1 MRVEHETGRTAPS
14 TEGGG
19 GGDGSGMGADG
30 PSGGGMGAARRPKRD
45 REATRRRILNA
56 ARDLFGEH
64 GYDGVTVRMIAARA
78 EANTALVNRYFGSKA
93 ALFGEVL
100 AGESLI
106 RGVIAGDP
114 GGLPRRLAEHFVR
127 QLDLGSV
134 TAMARMLDRSAGQP
148 EVKEILL
155 HYLEDVIVEPIVAQ
169 LDGPDARAR
178 ALLASTII
186 MGGGPVRRLLGLNDL
201 RAADPAELTDRLT
214 AMFTAALAPLP
225 PGREAPR
232 T

>member
-1 MRVEHETGRTAPS
+1 MTRVEQEP
-14 TEGGG
+14 
-19 GGDGSGMGADG
+19 GS
-30 PSGGGMGAARRPKRD
+30 ARRPKRD

-100 AGESLI
+100 AGESVI

-127 QLDLGSV
+127 LLDQGSV
-134 TAMARMLDRSAGQP
+134 TAMSRMLDRSAGQP

-225 PGREAPR
+225 TSRLPAS
-232 T
+232 

>member
-1 MRVEHETGRTAPS
+1 MQVEKEPRR
-14 TEGGG
+14 E
-19 GGDGSGMGADG
+19 
-30 PSGGGMGAARRPKRD
+30 AARRRKRD
-45 REATRRRILNA
+45 REATRRRILDA

-78 EANTALVNRYFGSKA
+78 EANMALVNRYFGSKA

-100 AGESLI
+100 AGESVI
-106 RGVIAGDP
+106 RGVIAGAP
-114 GGLPRRLAEHFVR
+114 EGLPRRLAEHFVR
-127 QLDLGSV
+127 QVDQRSA
-134 TAMARMLDRSAGQP
+134 TAMSRMLDRSAGHP

-155 HYLEDVIVEPIVAQ
+155 RYLEDVIVEPMVAQ

-186 MGGGPVRRLLGLNDL
+186 MGGGPVRRLLGLGDL

-214 AMFTAALAPLP
+214 AMFTAALAPSVR
-225 PGREAPR
+225 REA
-232 T
+232 

>member
-1 MRVEHETGRTAPS
+1 MRVGEQVA
-14 TEGGG
+14 
-19 GGDGSGMGADG
+19 GA
-30 PSGGGMGAARRPKRD
+30 AARRRKRD
-45 REATRRRILNA
+45 REATRRRILDA

-78 EANTALVNRYFGSKA
+78 EANTALVHRYFGSKA

-100 AGESLI
+100 AGESVI

-127 QLDLGSV
+127 QVDQRSV
-134 TAMARMLDRSAGQP
+134 TAMSRMLDRSAGHP

-155 HYLEDVIVEPIVAQ
+155 RYLEDVIVEPMVAQ
-169 LDGPDARAR
+169 LEGPDARAR

-186 MGGGPVRRLLGLNDL
+186 MGGGPVRRLVGLGDL

-214 AMFTAALAPLP
+214 AMFTAALAPSVH
-225 PGREAPR
+225 RE

>member
-1 MRVEHETGRTAPS
+1 MRVEEHTGGVPPPIADEATGTGPDPVGD
-14 TEGGG
+14 EGGT
-19 GGDGSGMGADG
+19 SRTR
-30 PSGGGMGAARRPKRD
+30 RRPKRD
-45 REATRRRILNA
+45 REATRRRILHA

-78 EANTALVNRYFGSKA
+78 EANMALVNRYFGSKA

-100 AGESLI
+100 AGESTL

-114 GGLPRRLAEHFVR
+114 EGLPRRLAEHFVR
-127 QLDLGSV
+127 QIGQSHV
-134 TAMARMLDRSAGQP
+134 TSISRMLDRSAGQP

-155 HYLEDVIVEPIVAQ
+155 HYLEEQIVEPMAAQ

-186 MGGGPVRRLLGLNDL
+186 MGGGPVRRLLGTGDL
-201 RAADPAELTDRLT
+201 RAADPAELTERLT

-225 PGREAPR
+225 LR
-232 T
+232 

>member
-1 MRVEHETGRTAPS
+1 MQAEKEPRREAAGR
-14 TEGGG
+14 
-19 GGDGSGMGADG
+19 
-30 PSGGGMGAARRPKRD
+30 RKRD
-45 REATRRRILNA
+45 REATRRRILDA

-100 AGESLI
+100 AGESVI

-127 QLDLGSV
+127 QVDQRSV
-134 TAMARMLDRSAGQP
+134 TAMSRMLDRSAGHP

-155 HYLEDVIVEPIVAQ
+155 RYLEDVIVEPMVAQ
-169 LDGPDARAR
+169 LEGPDARAR

-186 MGGGPVRRLLGLNDL
+186 MGGGPVRRLLGLGDL
-201 RAADPAELTDRLT
+201 RAADPAELTERLT
-214 AMFTAALAPLP
+214 AMFTAALAPSVH
-225 PGREAPR
+225 RE

>member
-1 MRVEHETGRTAPS
+1 MQVGEQIGKQA
-14 TEGGG
+14 
-19 GGDGSGMGADG
+19 A
-30 PSGGGMGAARRPKRD
+30 GAAARGRKRD
-45 REATRRRILNA
+45 REATRRRILDA

-64 GYDGVTVRMIAARA
+64 GYDGVTVRMIAGHA
-78 EANTALVNRYFGSKA
+78 EANTALVHRYFGSKA

-100 AGESLI
+100 AGESVI

-127 QLDLGSV
+127 QVDQRSV
-134 TAMARMLDRSAGQP
+134 TAMSRMLDRSAGHP

-155 HYLEDVIVEPIVAQ
+155 RYLEDVIVEPMVAQ
-169 LDGPDARAR
+169 LQGPDARAR

-186 MGGGPVRRLLGLNDL
+186 MGGGPVRRLVGLGDL
-201 RAADPAELTDRLT
+201 RAADPADLTDRLT
-214 AMFTAALAPLP
+214 AMFTAALAPSVH
-225 PGREAPR
+225 RE

>member
-1 MRVEHETGRTAPS
+1 MRVRDETERT
-14 TEGGG
+14 
-19 GGDGSGMGADG
+19 GDV
-30 PSGGGMGAARRPKRD
+30 AARRPKRD
-45 REATRRRILNA
+45 REATRRRILDA

-78 EANTALVNRYFGSKA
+78 EANMALVNRYFGSKA

-106 RGVIAGDP
+106 RGVIAGDSA
-114 GGLPRRLAEHFVR
+114 GLPRRLAEHFVR
-127 QLDLGSV
+127 QIDQRPA
-134 TAMARMLDRSAGQP
+134 TAMARMIDRSAGQP

-155 HYLEDVIVEPIVAQ
+155 HHLEDVIVEPLVAQ

-201 RAADPAELTDRLT
+201 HAADPAELTDRLT
-214 AMFTAALAPLP
+214 AMFTAALAPCTP
-225 PGREAPR
+225 AR
-232 T
+232 

>member
-1 MRVEHETGRTAPS
+1 MRVEDETGRGAPS
-14 TEGGG
+14 TGGRAG
-19 GGDGSGMGADG
+19 EVAE
-30 PSGGGMGAARRPKRD
+30 RRPKRD
-45 REATRRRILNA
+45 REATRRRILDA

-78 EANTALVNRYFGSKA
+78 EANTALVHRYFGSKA

-100 AGESLI
+100 AGESAL

-114 GGLPRRLAEHFVR
+114 AGLPRRLAEHFVR
-127 QLDLGSV
+127 QIDQRPV
-134 TAMARMLDRSAGQP
+134 TAMARMLDRSAGHP

-155 HYLEDVIVEPIVAQ
+155 RHLEDVIVEPIVAQ

-201 RAADPAELTDRLT
+201 RTADPAEVTDRLT
-214 AMFTAALAPLP
+214 AMFTAALAPSP
-225 PGREAPR
+225 AAEEHGSAPERCGRAAAR
-232 T
+232 

>member
-1 MRVEHETGRTAPS
+1 MRVDDETARADAPAAGRAGTAVA
-14 TEGGG
+14 G
-19 GGDGSGMGADG
+19 
-30 PSGGGMGAARRPKRD
+30 RPKRD
-45 REATRRRILNA
+45 REATRARILDA

-64 GYDGVTVRMIAARA
+64 GYGGVTVRMIAARA

-100 AGESLI
+100 AGESVI

-114 GGLPRRLAEHFVR
+114 DGLPGRLADHFVR
-127 QLDLGSV
+127 QIDQRPV
-134 TAMARMLDRSAGQP
+134 TAMSRMLDRSAGHP

-201 RAADPAELTDRLT
+201 RTADPVELTDRLT
-214 AMFTAALAPLP
+214 AMFTAALAPSG
-225 PGREAPR
+225 GRGRP
-232 T
+232 

>member
-1 MRVEHETGRTAPS
+1 MQVGEQV
-14 TEGGG
+14 GGQPG
-19 GGDGSGMGADG
+19 GA
-30 PSGGGMGAARRPKRD
+30 AARRRKRD
-45 REATRRRILNA
+45 REATRRRILDA

-64 GYDGVTVRMIAARA
+64 GYDGVTVRMIAGRA
-78 EANTALVNRYFGSKA
+78 EANTALVHRYFGSKA

-100 AGESLI
+100 AGESMI

-127 QLDLGSV
+127 QVDQRSV
-134 TAMARMLDRSAGQP
+134 TAMSRMLDRSAGHP

-155 HYLEDVIVEPIVAQ
+155 RYLEDVIVEPMVAQ
-169 LDGPDARAR
+169 LQGPDARAR

-186 MGGGPVRRLLGLNDL
+186 MGGGPVRRMVGLGDL
-201 RAADPAELTDRLT
+201 RAADPADLTDRLT
-214 AMFTAALAPLP
+214 AMFTAALAPSVH
-225 PGREAPR
+225 RE

>member
-1 MRVEHETGRTAPS
+1 MTQVEQETGRTTPS
-14 TEGGG
+14 AG
-19 GGDGSGMGADG
+19 
-30 PSGGGMGAARRPKRD
+30 SGGGEGAARRPKRD

-93 ALFGEVL
+93 ALFAEVL
-100 AGESLI
+100 TGESVI

-114 GGLPRRLAEHFVR
+114 AGLPRRLAEHFVR
-127 QLDLGSV
+127 LLDQGPV
-134 TAMARMLDRSAGQP
+134 TAMSRMLDRSAGQP

-225 PGREAPR
+225 AS
-232 T
+232 